1 MKKHIS
7 LFLAFILSMTVFVS
21 DVIGITMIA
30 RAESLVEEGSDQ
42 GDQGG
47 EQPGAMDASGESN
60 QSAEWDAMIDEMIRQ
75 QQEADAQ
82 RQQAMDQAASDAEE
96 AAKQQAAD
104 EAAQEAMRQAEE
116 EEQRKQKEAEEAEK
130 AAEEARK
137 AAEDQKYSLV
147 ATLQSSM
154 TNIVTVLDFG
164 SAQIGTDRD
173 YFPLNISNTGNNA
186 VDLICAETMDAD
198 GAFSVSLHGDKTH
211 LEPGE
216 TARFNVSMK
225 SSLQAGSYSANLLF
239 ADKTRDPNFVNALKI
254 QLRGTVTPKQ
264 ATVTGVT
271 ITPSK
276 ATLAVGNTYQ
286 FYANVTGTGD
296 FNQGVNWTITNQ
308 QSSGT
313 SISNTGNLTIA
324 ANETSP
330 AISIIATS
338 VVNSQA
344 VGYASVTPQR
354 NSYNVSANVD
364 PAGSGSV
371 SGGGAVS
378 QGGSVTLSAV
388 PAKNF
393 YFVGWVRDGQVVS
406 NSTNYTVSNVQS
418 NVGVTAKFAQTFVTV
433 KAEAN
438 NPNGGNVVGG
448 GTITYGGST
457 TLSAKAYSGYVFTG
471 WKEGDTVISRDA
483 SIKLNNLT
491 VDRKITA
498 VFEKTT
504 RTIVLNSYP
513 AEGGKTEGGGTFA
526 CGQGTTIKATPAS
539 GYKFVSWMINNQVV
553 SRDATCKIEK
563 IEYDCTITAVF
574 EKEGITAFE
583 ISSGVATTGGTISP
597 SGKVN
602 VAKGTNVT
610 YTITPKSGFAI
621 LAVAVDGIQVGPVSS
636 YTFTNVQAPHTISAA
651 FVQTNAGQ
659 QAAQQSGKPVQT
671 QKVEPVAK
679 TTTNTATTEST
690 VSIAEAA
697 SGEAGD
703 TYVEEMPDLENI
715 AIPTDEELGVVETY
729 DTQVYSEVT
738 QMLGMSYEEVENM
751 VMSGNRMPV
760 LDAAFYTGA
769 LGAYV
774 QNDYEPSDMRSVDYQ
789 NMSREELM
797 LVSDDEIN
805 PSLPDLDVVVER
817 MLSTD
822 DVMSMAKGGQ
832 VGVSVSLTKVA
843 EPDSVTQRIMKNA
856 VGQKAVEYFDLT
868 MLKTTGGYTER
879 VTELPTTMEVVVE
892 IPEAVYQSGKTY
904 SVLRI
909 HNGELTVLPDLDDN
923 PRTITFRTDR
933 FSSYAIAK
941 EVATSRGLVGWL
953 IGGAIV
959 AFGIAAT
966 CFIILAVHQH
976 NYMKARRRKVKA
988 K

>member
-1 MKKHIS
+1 MKKTVS
-7 LFLAFILSMTVFVS
+7 LMLAFLLSMTVFVS
-21 DVIGITMIA
+21 DVIGLTMVA
-30 RAESLVEEGSDQ
+30 RAEEIVSDESVPSDEGDP
-42 GDQGG
+42 GD
-47 EQPGAMDASGESN
+47 PSTMSN
-60 QSAEWDAMIDEMIRQ
+60 QSAEWDAQIDEMIRQ
-75 QQEADAQ
+75 QQEADAG
-82 RQQAMDQAASDAEE
+82 RQQAMDEAANDAEE
-96 AAKQQAAD
+96 AAKQQEDD
-104 EAAQEAMRQAEE
+104 EAAQEAKRKAEE
-116 EEQRKQKEAEEAEK
+116 EEQKRQQEAEEAEK

-137 AAEDQKYSLV
+137 AEEDKKYSLT
-147 ATLQSSM
+147 ATLQSSQ
-154 TNIVTVLDFG
+154 IGVVTYLDFG

-186 VDLICAETMDAD
+186 VDIIMAETMDAD
-198 GAFSVSLHGDKTH
+198 GAFSATLHGDKTY

-216 TARFNVSMK
+216 TSRFNVSMK
-225 SSLQAGSYSANLLF
+225 SSLQAGTYTAYLLF
-239 ADKTRDPNFVNALKI
+239 ADKNRDPNFVNCLKI
-254 QLRGTVTPKQ
+254 PLRGVVTPKQ
-264 ATVTGVT
+264 AAVTGVT
-271 ITPSK
+271 VTPSK
-276 ATLAVGNTYQ
+276 ATLAVGNSYQ

-313 SISNTGNLTIA
+313 YISNTGNLTIA
-324 ANETSP
+324 ADETSP

-338 VVNSQA
+338 TANAQA
-344 VGYASVTPQR
+344 AGYATVTPQR

-364 PAGSGSV
+364 PVGGGSI

-393 YFVGWVRDGQVVS
+393 YFVGWIRDGQIVS

-418 NVGVTAKFAQTFVTV
+418 NVGVTAKFAQTYVTV

-438 NPNGGNVVGG
+438 NTNGGNVVGG

-471 WKEGDTVISRDA
+471 WKEGDNVISRDA

-498 VFEKTT
+498 VFEKTSHT
-504 RTIVLNSYP
+504 VVLNSYP

-526 CGQGTTIKATPAS
+526 VGQGTTIKATPAS
-539 GYKFVSWMINNQVV
+539 GYKFVSWNINNQVV
-553 SRDATCKIEK
+553 SREATCKIDK
-563 IEYDCTITAVF
+563 VEYDCTVTAVF

-621 LAVAVDGIQVGPVSS
+621 LAVAVDGIQVGPVST

-659 QAAQQSGKPVQT
+659 QAAAQSGKPVQT

-690 VSIAEAA
+690 VSISEAA

-715 AIPTDEELGVVETY
+715 AVPTDEELGVPE
-729 DTQVYSEVT
+729 DDFSQQSYSEVT
-738 QMLGMSYEEVENM
+738 QMLGMSMNEVEAM

-774 QNDYEPSDMRSVDYQ
+774 TNDYEPSEMKSVDYQ

-822 DVMSMAKGGQ
+822 EVMSMAKGGQ

-843 EPDSVTQRIMKNA
+843 DPDAVTQRIMKNA
-856 VGQKAVEYFDLT
+856 VGQKPVEYFDLT
-868 MLKTTGGYTER
+868 MLKTTGGFTEK

-941 EVATSRGLVGWL
+941 EVASSRSLVGWL
-953 IGGAIV
+953 AGGAIV

-966 CFIILAVHQH
+966 CFIILIAHQA
-976 NYMKARRRKVKA
+976 NYRKARRKA
-988 K
+988 KAK